1 MTLLTKH
8 RLFCDKFFKTG
19 NAAASYQ
26 DVYKCKPTG
35 ARQSAHKLLQRA
47 DIQDY
52 LANLEAKS
60 QDIAAIES
68 VIDQAEAMSAET
80 KIVRHTV
87 KDLLDENGDIK
98 DLKDWPDDLAYVV
111 KDIEYAHMP
120 VGSDAHG
127 NPVTVKYIRKIHFY
141 DKGQALGR
149 VERVLGMNEPDVHV
163 HHHHVMAEI
172 KAMMLRLD
180 GRDRGKLPAEN
191 D

>member
-26 DVYKCKPTG
+26 DVYKCKATG

-47 DIQDY
+47 DVKGY
-52 LANLEAKS
+52 LAKLEDSARE
-60 QDIAAIES
+60 ITALES
-68 VIDQAEAMSAET
+68 VINSQEALEEET
-80 KIVRHTV
+80 IIVRQTLS
-87 KDLLDENGDIK
+87 DILDENGQIK
-98 DLKDWPDDLAYVV
+98 DLKDWPERVRKYVKEV
-111 KDIEYAHMP
+111 DFAHMP
-120 VGSDAHG
+120 MGSDAHG
-127 NPVTVKYIRKIHFY
+127 NAVSERYIKKIHFY

-172 KAMMLRLD
+172 KAMMIRLD